1 MKRLALLLAVSFLS
15 PLQPVDAQRAT
26 NQAWVTLGMGGSGNG
41 KEDPSVNFGGEFAL
55 QHGDHLFSGR
65 FFYFAVPFGILSEA
79 SETALLYGRARQGR
93 RSQVALTAGI
103 AFLRCQDQSLCGTG
117 RWTPDENPD
126 FEHRVGL
133 ALSGQAFWT
142 PFRVFGIGLYGF
154 GNINPTQSFF
164 GAMLGLRLGRLRD

>member
-1 MKRLALLLAVSFLS
+1 MKRLALLLAVPFLS
-15 PLQPVDAQRAT
+15 PLQPVDAQRADSGS
-26 NQAWVTLGMGGSGNG
+26 WVTVGAGLSGNG
-41 KEDPSVNFGGEFAL
+41 KEDPSVNLGGEFAL
-55 QHGDHLFSGR
+55 QHGGHLFSGR
-65 FFYFAVPFGILSEA
+65 VFYFAQPFGTVSEA
-79 SETALLYGRARQGR
+79 SEIALLYGRKRQGR

-117 RWTPDENPD
+117 RWTSDENPD

-133 ALSGQAFWT
+133 AVSGQAFWI

-164 GAMLGLRLGRLRD
+164 GVMLGFRLGRLRD